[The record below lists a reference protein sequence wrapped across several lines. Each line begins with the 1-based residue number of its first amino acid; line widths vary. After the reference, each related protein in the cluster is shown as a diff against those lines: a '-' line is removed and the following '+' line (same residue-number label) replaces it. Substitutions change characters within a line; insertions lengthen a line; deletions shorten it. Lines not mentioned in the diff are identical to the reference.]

1 MIGFVS
7 AISSALAVIILVVI
21 ASLLGYIQSILPP
34 EGLIK
39 INEVKYRYIMDGYY
53 LENKFL
59 QQVVVEVENLGLSDR
74 VISYQPGCNY
84 GFNTDER
91 QMTEI
96 PTFNYIILTKYFGET
111 IPIDSIII
119 DEQSQAINNC
129 FVDINLSPEDA

>member
-34 EGLIK
+34 EGLVK
-39 INEVKYRYIMDGYY
+39 ISDVKYRYIMEGYY
-53 LENKFL
+53 LNDKFL
-59 QQVVVEVENLGLSDR
+59 QQVVVEMENLGFSER
-74 VISYQPGCNY
+74 VISYQTGCNY

-96 PTFNYIILTKYFGET
+96 PTFNYILLGQYFGET
-111 IPIDSIII
+111 IPIESIII
-119 DEQSQAINNC
+119 DEQKNAINNC
-129 FVDINLSPEDA
+129 FIDINLSERES